1 MFKGQH
7 RCLQSLNSE
16 EKVCNFTSYWF
27 LWLIKLSGVNFTTSY
42 FLIGTDQ
49 DTYCNWQFLVER
61 IKLEA
66 YSNLENLKLIET
78 PTQDIVTELTGTEV
92 ASSSA
97 PYQGL
102 QLPPYPGTV
111 FIHVP

>member
-1 MFKGQH
+1 
-7 RCLQSLNSE
+7 
-16 EKVCNFTSYWF
+16 
-27 LWLIKLSGVNFTTSY
+27 VNFTTSY